1 MPSLDPDVGVIARLI
16 DQRLADRETIAR
28 QRRTIW
34 ALVAALRAQ
43 QVASA
48 ALADLADFLL
58 AGAGDD

>member
-1 MPSLDPDVGVIARLI
+1 MPSLDPDAEVIACLI
-16 DQRLADRETIAR
+16 GQQLADRETIAR

-34 ALVAALRAQ
+34 ALAAALRAQ

-58 AGAGDD
+58 EAPDG

>member
-1 MPSLDPDVGVIARLI
+1 MSTVATIDPDAAVTMRLSSELMDAKAVIR
-16 DQRLADRETIAR
+16 R

-48 ALADLADFLL
+48 ALVSSNPPE
-58 AGAGDD
+58 

>member
-16 DQRLADRETIAR
+16 DQRLSDQETIRR

-34 ALVAALRAQ
+34 ALVAALRSQ

-48 ALADLADFLL
+48 SLADLADFLL
-58 AGAGDD
+58 AGSPDA